1 MMYLITRIPLNTL
14 VCNKQVVNGFFWD
27 GKPVANHGELG
38 HPTALGVSVAFS
50 S

>member
-1 MMYLITRIPLNTL
+1 MMDLVNRIPPNVL

-27 GKPVANHGELG
+27 GKPIANHGELARS
-38 HPTALGVSVAFS
+38 TALGVSAFCS